1 MEMIYDRWHHLLSR
15 YNYNLLSLQKL
26 LQKDPNYQEKTSTT
40 SVTPCSFKTPA
51 STNFVDFDA
60 TSVSYLISV
69 RSRYVTKSNDVV

>member
-1 MEMIYDRWHHLLSR
+1 MIYDRWHHLLSR

-69 RSRYVTKSNDVV
+69 RSRHVTKSNDVV